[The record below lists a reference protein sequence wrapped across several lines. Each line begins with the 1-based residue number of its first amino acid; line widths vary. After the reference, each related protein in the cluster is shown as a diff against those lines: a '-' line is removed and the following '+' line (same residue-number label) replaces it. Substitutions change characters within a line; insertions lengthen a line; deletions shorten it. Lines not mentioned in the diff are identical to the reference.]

1 MSRFSCGHASHP
13 DWRMATELAL
23 SQVGREGESGQAPL
37 LGLVYASAEFAGHFD
52 DIQEL
57 LERRLPQVQW
67 SGACVPGVCADAAEY
82 HREPAV
88 AILLGHLPAG
98 SVQAFGAAWD
108 DTRGV
113 AERLAAPGANL
124 LLHADP
130 RASDLAQRI
139 RGLSEAAA
147 PGLVFGG
154 VVEPTGTPGR
164 SGARA
169 VSGVCFA
176 PEVALLS
183 RITHGCSPIG
193 RERVASDCRGQAIL
207 SLDDRPALDVMLE
220 DLGISVRER
229 SSNDPQYLLR
239 LLRETPSARGLQVGI
254 AARDRPRQIGFGAHR
269 IADLVGIDP
278 VSRAIAVTAEP
289 QSGDRAVFCRRDAAA
304 ARADLIRIC
313 TELREDLEASGLTA
327 RGAHYVS
334 CTARGE
340 HLFGD
345 SGAELALIRHNL
357 GDIPLAGF
365 FANGEIAN
373 GRLHGYTGVLTLFV

>member
-1 MSRFSCGHASHP
+1 
-13 DWRMATELAL
+13 MATELAL
-23 SQVGREGESGQAPL
+23 SQVGRTDESGQLPL
-37 LGLVYASAEFAGHFD
+37 LGLVYAGAAFAGHFD

-82 HREPAV
+82 HHEPAV
-88 AILLGHLPAG
+88 ALLVGHLPAG

-108 DTRGV
+108 DTRGA
-113 AERLAAPGANL
+113 AERLVSPGASL

-130 RASDLAQRI
+130 RASDLARRI
-139 RGLSEAAA
+139 GGLSQTAA
-147 PGLVFGG
+147 PGMVFGG

-169 VSGVCFA
+169 VSGLRFA
-176 PEVALLS
+176 PEVTLLS

-207 SLDDRPALDVMLE
+207 SLDERPALDVMLE
-220 DLGISVRER
+220 ELGVGTRER
-229 SSNDPQYLLR
+229 HSRDPQHLLR
-239 LLRETPSARGLQVGI
+239 LLRELPSARGLQIGL

-278 VSRAIAVTAEP
+278 VSRAIAVGAQP
-289 QSGDRAVFCRRDAAA
+289 QSGDRVVFCRRDAAA

-313 TELREDLEASGLTA
+313 TELREDLEASALTA

-334 CTARGE
+334 CVARGE
-340 HLFGD
+340 HLFGE

-357 GDIPLAGF
+357 GDVPLAGF
-365 FANGEIAN
+365 FANGEIAD

>member
-1 MSRFSCGHASHP
+1 
-13 DWRMATELAL
+13 MATELAL
-23 SQVGREGESGQAPL
+23 SQLGREDASRQPPL
-37 LGLVYASAEFAGHFD
+37 LGLVYASAPFADHFA

-88 AILLGHLPAG
+88 AILLGQMPAG
-98 SVQAFGAAWD
+98 SVQAFGAAWED
-108 DTRGV
+108 PRGV
-113 AERLAAPGANL
+113 AERLAAPGASL

-130 RASDLAQRI
+130 RADDLATRI
-139 RGLSEAAA
+139 RGLSETAA

-154 VVEPTGTPGR
+154 IVEPASATRRG
-164 SGARA
+164 GARA
-169 VSGVCFA
+169 VSGLCFT

-193 RERVASDCRGQAIL
+193 REHSVSDCRGQAIL
-207 SLDDRPALDVMLE
+207 LLDDRPALDVMLE
-220 DLGISVRER
+220 DLGIGARER
-229 SSNDPQYLLR
+229 STIDPQQLLR
-239 LLRETPSARGLQVGI
+239 LLREAPSAQGLQVGL
-254 AARDRPRQIGFGAHR
+254 AAGDRPRQIGFGAHR
-269 IADLVGIDP
+269 IGDLIGIDP
-278 VSRAIAVTAEP
+278 VSRAIAVGGNP
-289 QSGDRAVFCRRDAAA
+289 QSGERAVFCRRDAAA

-313 TELREDLEASGLTA
+313 TELREDLEASDLTA

-334 CTARGE
+334 CVARGE
-340 HLFGD
+340 HLFGE

-357 GDIPLAGF
+357 GDLPLAGF
-365 FANGEIAN
+365 FANGEIAD